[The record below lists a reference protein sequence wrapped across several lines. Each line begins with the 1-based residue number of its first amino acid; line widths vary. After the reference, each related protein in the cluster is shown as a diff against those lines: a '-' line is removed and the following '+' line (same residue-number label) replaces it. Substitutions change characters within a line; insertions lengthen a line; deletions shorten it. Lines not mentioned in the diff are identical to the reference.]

1 METLAEAAKAYRGKG
16 YTCAESVFLAANKV
30 WDLGYTDDL
39 SPIMAGFGGGMHCGE
54 VCGAISGG
62 IAAMGLKYCGG
73 NGHNS
78 PLLSIKCNLFVTTV
92 RERAGHIRCDELGP
106 IFRTEEED
114 CDPTVVM
121 IAKILEE
128 VDALEVDVPEVVDY
142 DLRYPPA
149 GKPGFREM
157 FEQAKEKLA
166 RTSSAVALNA
176 DRDDLVR
183 GGKPMA

>member
-1 METLAEAAKAYRGKG
+1 MQTVSEAAVEYRGQG

-30 WDLGYTDDL
+30 WNLGVSEDL
-39 SPIMAGFGGGMHCGE
+39 SPIMSGFGGGMHCGG

-62 IAAMGLKYCGG
+62 IAALGLKYCGG

-92 RERAGHIRCDELGP
+92 QERAGHVRCDELGP
-106 IFRTEEED
+106 IYRTEEED

-128 VDALEVDVPEVVDY
+128 VDALQVDIPETVDY
-142 DLRYPPA
+142 DLRYPPE
-149 GKPGFREM
+149 GKPGFREL
-157 FEQAKEKLA
+157 FARAREKLA
-166 RTSSAVALNA
+166 GSGATLAA

-183 GGKPMA
+183 SGKLMQ

>member
-1 METLAEAAKAYRGKG
+1 MTTLAEAAKAYRGKG
-16 YTCAESVFLAANKV
+16 YTCAESVFLAANDV
-30 WDLGYTDDL
+30 WNLGFTEDI

-62 IAAMGLKYCGG
+62 IAAMGLKYCSG

-92 RERAGHIRCDELGP
+92 KERAGSCRCDELGP
-106 IFRTEEED
+106 KYRTLEED

-128 VDALEVDVPEVVDY
+128 IDALELDIPEIVDY
-142 DLRYPPA
+142 DLRNPPA
-149 GKPGFREM
+149 GKPGFNQL
-157 FEQAKEKLA
+157 FTDAKEKLA
-166 RTSSAVALNA
+166 ANTDLALHT
-176 DRDDLVR
+176 RQDLVK
-183 GGKPMA
+183 GDQQMA